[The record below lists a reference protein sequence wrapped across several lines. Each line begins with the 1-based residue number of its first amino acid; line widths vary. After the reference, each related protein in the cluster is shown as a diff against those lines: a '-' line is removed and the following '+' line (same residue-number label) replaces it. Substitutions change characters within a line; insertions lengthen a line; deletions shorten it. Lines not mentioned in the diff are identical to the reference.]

1 MAAERY
7 GEEIA
12 GIIPFQEIEYAA
24 AADFGIVDFMDNDLD
39 HLIQLVQV
47 QNQVFYLDTDDAAAA
62 TFVNGH
68 LYPTEPP
75 PPPPP
80 PENHQLFV
88 AFDDAAITGGGGGQ
102 FANNSINTLNN
113 QFQNDVVSGE
123 RDDDDDDDDDDVIY
137 EEEEESSETTTNTS
151 EKKQK
156 KGGNK
161 SDRTKTLISERR
173 RRGRMK
179 EKLYALRALVPYI
192 TKMDKASI
200 VGDAVLYVQ
209 DLQMQAKKLKS
220 EIAGLESEVNN
231 NNNNNNNIKYQVN
244 VHNSS
249 KSNNTTTSHPIIKK
263 IIKMDVFQVEERG
276 FYVRIVLKKGKGVA
290 VLIYKA
296 IESITTFNVQ
306 TSNLAADSDNYIF
319 TFTLNIREGGDEV
332 DMNLACMKLW
342 VASLFL
348 NQGFEFETLT

>member
-7 GEEIA
+7 GEEIT
-12 GIIPFQEIEYAA
+12 GIIPFQEIEYAAA

-47 QNQVFYLDTDDAAAA
+47 QNQVFYLDTDDAAA

-80 PENHQLFV
+80 ENHQLFV
-88 AFDDAAITGGGGGQ
+88 SFDDAANTSGQ
-102 FANNSINTLNN
+102 FANNTINTVNN

-123 RDDDDDDDDDDVIY
+123 RDDDEDDDNDDVIY
-137 EEEEESSETTTNTS
+137 GEEEEESSETTTNTS

-156 KGGNK
+156 KGGHK

-231 NNNNNNNIKYQVN
+231 NNNNNNNSKYQGN
-244 VHNSS
+244 VHNSN
-249 KSNNTTTSHPIIKK
+249 KSNSATTSHPTIKK
-263 IIKMDVFQVEERG
+263 IIKMDVFQVEEQG

-332 DMNLACMKLW
+332 DMNLACLKLW

>member
-7 GEEIA
+7 GEEIT

-24 AADFGIVDFMDNDLD
+24 ATDFGIVDFMDNDLD

-47 QNQVFYLDTDDAAAA
+47 QNQVFYLDTDDSAS

-68 LYPTEPP
+68 LYPTE
-75 PPPPP
+75 PPP

-88 AFDDAAITGGGGGQ
+88 AFDDAAITSCGGGQ
-102 FANNSINTLNN
+102 FANKTINTVNN

-123 RDDDDDDDDDDVIY
+123 RDDDDDDDDNDDVIY

-156 KGGNK
+156 KGGHK

-231 NNNNNNNIKYQVN
+231 NNNNNNKNNNSYKFQGNVN
-244 VHNSS
+244 NSN
-249 KSNNTTTSHPIIKK
+249 KSNNATTSHPIIKK

-276 FYVRIVLKKGKGVA
+276 FYVRIVLQKGKGVA

-332 DMNLACMKLW
+332 DMNLACLKLW